1 VSGSDLFVTNYYGN
15 TVGEYT
21 TSGATVNASLVG
33 VDNPDGIAV
42 SGSDL
47 FVVSEPSS
55 VAEYTTSGALV
66 FQSCTATS
74 LSGGGKSGPKISV
87 PKATAVTDQATLS
100 GTNAATAT
108 GKVTYTVY
116 SNAACTVV
124 VSKGAAETIT
134 TPGELPASSPVS
146 LRTAGTYYWQA
157 SYPGNSNNLPS
168 VSECGSEVE
177 TVT

>member
-1 VSGSDLFVTNYYGN
+1 MAASGIRRLRPSRTPY
-15 TVGEYT
+15 
-21 TSGATVNASLVG
+21 A
-33 VDNPDGIAV
+33 IAV

-47 FVVSEPSS
+47 FVVNFFGNT
-55 VAEYTTSGALV
+55 VGEYSTSGALV
-66 FQSCTATS
+66 YQSCTATS

-87 PKATAVTDQATLS
+87 PKATAVTDHATLS

-108 GKVTYTVY
+108 GNITYTVC

-124 VSKGAAETIT
+124 ASKGAAKTIT
-134 TPGELPASSPVS
+134 TRGEFPASSPAS

-157 SYPGNSNNLPS
+157 SYSGNSNNLSS
-168 VSECGSEVE
+168 VSNCGSEVE